1 MTVKD
6 IIHIFGYVV
15 LDKSEDVNLG
25 SVIFVTDKEETY
37 TLKVDKI
44 LNNDKIICKLYGG
57 INNESLF

>member
-1 MTVKD
+1 MTVRD

-37 TLKVDKI
+37 TLIVDKI

>member
-1 MTVKD
+1 MTVRD
-6 IIHIFGYVV
+6 LIHIFGYVV

-37 TLKVDKI
+37 TLIVDKI